1 MNHLSAGRTA
11 QGLLVIVMLA
21 ACADKDAGN
30 TSAQTNQTSL
40 TDDSGGDPTGDPS
53 AGSAT
58 DTGGTGSQG
67 ECDDYL
73 ACIGAVSPDKL
84 DAAEMAYGPGS
95 QCWQSGPELMQG
107 CLDACAAGLSALG
120 QVYPDEPKCQGAG
133 GTTTDDPT
141 GGVMTEPT
149 TDPTT
154 ISTTDPTTVTGTGD
168 LTTGEPETTDP
179 STTNDT
185 QTSDT
190 QTSDSTTS
198 DTTTGG
204 DGYGNCGWNAGSGWY
219 GCDGVP
225 GLEDPDGITPIACP
239 GNPKEGDPCQ
249 EGGPISG
256 VGCCMPNGDNF
267 YCAGLEIILESCGG

>member
-1 MNHLSAGRTA
+1 M
-11 QGLLVIVMLA
+11 LVIVMLA
-21 ACADKDAGN
+21 ACADKDSADTG
-30 TSAQTNQTSL
+30 AQTNQTSQ
-40 TDDSGGDPTGDPS
+40 TDESGGDPTGDPT

-84 DAAEMAYGPGS
+84 GAAETAYGPGS
-95 QCWQSGPELMQG
+95 ACWQSGPELMQG

-120 QVYPDEPKCQGAG
+120 QAYPDEPKCKGAG
-133 GTTTDDPT
+133 SGTTTEEPT
-141 GGVMTEPT
+141 GGVMT
-149 TDPTT
+149 DPTT
-154 ISTTDPTTVTGTGD
+154 VSTTDPTTVTGTDTGEW
-168 LTTGEPETTDP
+168 TTGSPETTDP

-190 QTSDSTTS
+190 QTSD
-198 DTTTGG
+198 TTTGG
-204 DGYGNCGWNAGSGWY
+204 GGYGNCGWDGGNGWY
-219 GCDGVP
+219 GCEGVA

-239 GNPKEGDPCQ
+239 GNPMEGDPCQ
-249 EGGPISG
+249 DGGPIGG

-267 YCAGLEIILESCGG
+267 YCARGAIYLESCGG